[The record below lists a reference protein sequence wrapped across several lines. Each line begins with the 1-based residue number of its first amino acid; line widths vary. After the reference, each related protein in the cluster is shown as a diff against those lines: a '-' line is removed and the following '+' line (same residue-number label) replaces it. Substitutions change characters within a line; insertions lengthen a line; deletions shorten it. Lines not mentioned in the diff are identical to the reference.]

1 MTTVTPSEDIAVDA
15 RRGYLWEQ
23 RLHPVRAGE
32 TGGIDGAVL
41 AALRRGIGREAG
53 TVPEMW
59 PYYRELNDRGDVT
72 PRLQA
77 EHLTLSLFAVHQQ
90 SKPRSVH
97 RRQVGVGTAMA
108 TLRNSG
114 RFSEQAVE
122 RRFAAFATATS
133 LAEAG
138 THLRGLIT
146 QLREIDQGMDYTQLM
161 DDLVR
166 WQYPESAGAVRRRW
180 GMQFFIKPTADKA
193 GQTRNR
199 TGESS

>member
-1 MTTVTPSEDIAVDA
+1 VTTTSGDVEVDA
-15 RRGYLWEQ
+15 RRSYLWEQ
-23 RLHPVRAGE
+23 RLHPVRSGE

-59 PYYRELNDRGDVT
+59 PYYRELNDRGDAT
-72 PRLQA
+72 PRLRA

-108 TLRNSG
+108 ALRNSG
-114 RFSEQAVE
+114 RFSERAVE

-146 QLREIDQGMDYTQLM
+146 QLREIDQGLDYTQLM
-161 DDLVR
+161 GDLVQ
-166 WQYPESAGAVRRRW
+166 WQYPASVGAVRRRW
-180 GMQFFIKPTADKA
+180 GMQFFVKPTAEKA
-193 GQTRNR
+193 GQRPDR
-199 TGESS
+199 TEES